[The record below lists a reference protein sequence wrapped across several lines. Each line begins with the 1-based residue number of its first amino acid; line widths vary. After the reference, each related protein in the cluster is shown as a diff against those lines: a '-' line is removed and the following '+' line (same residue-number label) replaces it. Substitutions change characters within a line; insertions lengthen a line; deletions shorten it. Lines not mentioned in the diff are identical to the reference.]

1 MVRWPVEE
9 AARVLLWLS
18 QWNNAGPR
26 ARSCQSTPSRWIQ
39 GDSVVS
45 THAKGRFDLGAA
57 VVGMHAQ
64 RHRQGP
70 GQQVEAAIGTLACGL
85 LLWAPTRR
93 FRRELQPRDG
103 CLLVV
108 LTWVSMASAAMVPFL
123 MELPGIRG
131 NPVCRSRCTGWSMA
145 PTLAPAPTWRG
156 VRVKR

>member
-18 QWNNAGPR
+18 QWSNAGPR

-70 GQQVEAAIGTLACGL
+70 GQQVEAAIGTLG
-85 LLWAPTRR
+85 
-93 FRRELQPRDG
+93 EQLQQLDQ
-103 CLLVV
+103 LLVPG
-108 LTWVSMASAAMVPFL
+108 AY
-123 MELPGIRG
+123 LPEHI
-131 NPVCRSRCTGWSMA
+131 
-145 PTLAPAPTWRG
+145 
-156 VRVKR
+156 